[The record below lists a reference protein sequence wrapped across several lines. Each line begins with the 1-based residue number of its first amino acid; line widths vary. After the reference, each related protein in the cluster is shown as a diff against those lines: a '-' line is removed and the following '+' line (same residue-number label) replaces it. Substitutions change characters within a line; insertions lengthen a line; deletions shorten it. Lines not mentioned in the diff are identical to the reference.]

1 MEAVVRAVADAAA
14 LVAAVADAAAE
25 EIAVRAGK
33 VLTLM
38 TNRAL
43 CAGGLSFVTSDPWSE
58 FLHAKIVLLSANQI
72 QQAVLI
78 RKAA

>member
-1 MEAVVRAVADAAA
+1 MEAVVPGVADAAA

-33 VLTLM
+33 VLALM
-38 TNRAL
+38 NNRAL
-43 CAGGLSFVTSDPWSE
+43 RAGGLSFALASE
-58 FLHAKIVLLSANQI
+58 GRSYNAKIVLLSANQI